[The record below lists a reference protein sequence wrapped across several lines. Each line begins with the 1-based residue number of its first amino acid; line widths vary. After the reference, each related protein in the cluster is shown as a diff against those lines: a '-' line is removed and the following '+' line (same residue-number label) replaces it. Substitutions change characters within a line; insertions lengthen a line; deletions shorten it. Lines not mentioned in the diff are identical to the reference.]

1 MNYIYAPAVSV
12 PIFSPQFFILKIP
25 KAEIRESGPITIKSA
40 IGSRKSLKLLIA
52 NNHPFPHA
60 NKELIMLKI
69 PVKRN
74 NHPKSLCFVG
84 NFNLIQFSTIKSNVH
99 LKSFYNVSI
108 YLLIENF

>member
-1 MNYIYAPAVSV
+1 
-12 PIFSPQFFILKIP
+12 
-25 KAEIRESGPITIKSA
+25 
-40 IGSRKSLKLLIA
+40 
-52 NNHPFPHA
+52 
-60 NKELIMLKI
+60 MLKI